1 MVEGRSYFRQRQ
13 HKSTAQKHEEYM
25 ECSWK
30 ITGGWEGAPM
40 DSGGSQPLAKAEV
53 ASGPHY
59 SLMYFFLETYYFQL
73 F

>member
-1 MVEGRSYFRQRQ
+1 
-13 HKSTAQKHEEYM
+13 M